1 MRRRYGLV
9 VPLFVCCLML
19 MLGYYSD
26 AETRGIESGQRYD
39 RLIIRNVM
47 MIDGNGTPAQ
57 GPMDVWIS
65 GNLIQAVRGTRRGET
80 SYSSEAHV
88 IDGTGLY
95 LLPGLI
101 NLHAHI
107 HDVRGSDP
115 IPFDYLYKL
124 WLSCGITTVRDVGS
138 NTQKTITEREKSR
151 AGEIV
156 APRIFLYMRAGGR
169 TPDEARKSVQNIKK
183 AGADG
188 VKIFGMDQ
196 DIMQATVE
204 EACALDMRVAHHVG
218 VEETDA
224 RHDAALG
231 VTSIEHWYGVPD
243 AALRGS
249 QNFSPGYNYND
260 ESDRFRYAGRLW
272 READPE
278 KLKNVLADMAAQ
290 DVAWCP
296 TFVIYEANR
305 DLQRAT
311 NQPWFKDYLHP
322 VLEKYFQPD
331 PANHGSYHWNWTTT
345 DEVFWKENYQLWMKA
360 VRAFADM
367 GGVVGCGED
376 AGYIY
381 MLYGFSLIRE
391 LELHHEAGFHPI
403 DVIKHATGNNAHIL
417 GKQDVLGRIRQG
429 WLADLILVQGNPLRN
444 LRVLY
449 PTGSLDLKEGRVVNS
464 GGVRWT
470 IKDGI
475 VYDAAALLQ
484 DVKDM
489 VAGARAAHALR
500 HEMRG
505 GR

>member
-1 MRRRYGLV
+1 MQLRSRPVFPFL
-9 VPLFVCCLML
+9 LCCLNL
-19 MLGYYSD
+19 IFGPLSA
-26 AETRGIESGQRYD
+26 AETRGVQSGQRYD
-39 RLIIRNVM
+39 RLIIHNVM

-57 GPMDVWIS
+57 GPVDVWIK
-65 GNLIQAVRGTRRGET
+65 GREIQDVRSARRGET
-80 SYSSEAHV
+80 PYSGEAHV
-88 IDGTGLY
+88 IDGSGLY

-107 HDVRGSDP
+107 HDTRGSDP
-115 IPFDYLYKL
+115 IPFEYLYKL
-124 WLSCGITTVRDVGS
+124 WLSCGITSVRDVGS
-138 NTQKTITEREKSR
+138 NTQKTIAEREKSR
-151 AGEIV
+151 AGEIIS
-156 APRIFLYMRAGGR
+156 PRIFLYMRAGGR
-169 TPDEARKSVQNIKK
+169 TPEEARRSVQNLKQ

-196 DIMQATVE
+196 DIMQAVVE
-204 EACALDMRVAHHVG
+204 EAHAQNLRVAHHVG

-231 VTSIEHWYGVPD
+231 VASIEHWYGVPD

-249 QNFSPGYNYND
+249 QNFPPGYNYND

-278 KLKNVLADMAAQ
+278 KLINVLADMAAQ

-311 NQPWFKDYLHP
+311 TQPWFKDCLHP
-322 VLEKYFQPD
+322 VLERYFEPN

-345 DEVFWKENYQLWMKA
+345 DEVFWKENYLLWMKA
-360 VRAFADM
+360 VRDFADM
-367 GGVVGCGED
+367 GGIVGCGED

-381 MLYGFSLIRE
+381 MLYGFSLLRE
-391 LELHHEAGFHPI
+391 LELHQEAGFHPI

-417 GKQDVLGRIRQG
+417 GKQDALGRIRQG
-429 WLADLILVQGNPLRN
+429 WMADLILVQGNPLRN

-449 PTGSLDLKEGRVVNS
+449 PTGSLDLQEGRVVKA

-475 VYDAAALLQ
+475 VYDAPALFQ

-489 VAGARAAHALR
+489 VAEARAVR
-500 HEMRG
+500 VSYDDSSR
-505 GR
+505 